1 VNQQTSSDRF
11 RASVHEATSNLE
23 RELDEAIRYL
33 NDEVVPSVRQHST
46 KALRVAAE
54 KLHKL
59 ANLMDDASR
68 W

>member
-1 VNQQTSSDRF
+1 LDQQTSSDRF
-11 RASVHEATSNLE
+11 RASVHEATNSLE
-23 RELDEAIRYL
+23 RELAEAVRYL

-46 KALRVAAE
+46 RALRVAAE

-68 W
+68 R